1 MGANWR
7 GNTIQKAI
15 QNVKIDFINFMD
27 ENTNVDD
34 DDYNFVSV
42 GYRDQF
48 GKNQSWKNVSFE
60 QGETSSQR
68 ENSCDFL
75 LREDPGRELGSIKM
89 KIHALK

>member
-34 DDYNFVSV
+34 DDYNFVSME
-42 GYRDQF
+42 YRDQF
-48 GKNQSWKNVSFE
+48 GKNQS
-60 QGETSSQR
+60 
-68 ENSCDFL
+68 
-75 LREDPGRELGSIKM
+75 
-89 KIHALK
+89 